1 MSVGK
6 LVQEINTITER
17 GAYCGFHLRSSI
29 KEEILKEEKN
39 LLKGILVCLILFVY
53 IEKTKA
59 KEKVRA

>member
-29 KEEILKEEKN
+29 KEEILKDEKK
-39 LLKGILVCLILFVY
+39 LLKGILVSYSVCLY
-53 IEKTKA
+53 
-59 KEKVRA
+59 